1 MFHVSLED
9 SGVHGGGLFLPLPVF
24 LCQSKEKPDLF
35 SWGVGGLFL
44 PLPMFFALVYRDT
57 KERGSVSFADTLS
70 FPVD

>member
-44 PLPMFFALVYRDT
+44 PLPMFFCVSLQGHQRKRECFVCRYLVFSR
-57 KERGSVSFADTLS
+57 
-70 FPVD
+70 